1 MMPRLIL
8 AILLCCGLAACEP
21 HSIAVHEL
29 SPAAGTTELDAMR
42 KWAGS
47 QQPMAATQRSSDE
60 TLPSVDSML
69 TGLEKRL
76 AAAPN
81 DLKGWTLL
89 ATSYAY
95 VGRLDDARRAQKTA
109 VALGADPNALEQQ
122 ILAAHTGA
130 NP

>member
-1 MMPRLIL
+1 MPRLIL
-8 AILLCCGLAACEP
+8 AILLCCSFAACEP
-21 HSIAVHEL
+21 QSDAMHESSVAV
-29 SPAAGTTELDAMR
+29 SKTDLDAVR

-47 QQPMAATQRSSDE
+47 QQQPAATEPTSDE
-60 TLPSVDSML
+60 ILPSVDSML

-130 NP
+130 TR